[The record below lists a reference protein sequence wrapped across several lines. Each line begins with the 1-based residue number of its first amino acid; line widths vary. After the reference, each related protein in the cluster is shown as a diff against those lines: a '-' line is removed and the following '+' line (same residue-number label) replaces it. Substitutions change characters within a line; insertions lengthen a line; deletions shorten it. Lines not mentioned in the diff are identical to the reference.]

1 MCVEESD
8 GEDAMS
14 HKYIL
19 VNQCLQLLKQSN
31 LPTIKK
37 LLVEI
42 KLIQMK
48 RLLLD
53 DDIPSASSC
62 GYCGESV
69 FEGLLAEMR
78 KISGSTYEEDN
89 TLSDL
94 MDRMSGV
101 LMVLGYQGN
110 H

>member
-1 MCVEESD
+1 
-8 GEDAMS
+8 MS
-14 HKYIL
+14 HKYII

-53 DDIPSASSC
+53 EDVPSTSTC
-62 GYCGESV
+62 GYCGENV
-69 FEGLLAEMR
+69 FEALLCQMR
-78 KISGSTYEEDN
+78 RISGGDYEGE
-89 TLSDL
+89 TLTDL
-94 MDRMSGV
+94 MERMSGM
-101 LMVLGYQGN
+101 LMVLGEQEQYQ
-110 H
+110 HAH

>member
-1 MCVEESD
+1 
-8 GEDAMS
+8 MS
-14 HKYIL
+14 HKYLI

-53 DDIPSASSC
+53 DDVPSSSKC

-69 FEGLLAEMR
+69 FEGILSQMRNVCGGDQESENLPALL
-78 KISGSTYEEDN
+78 
-89 TLSDL
+89 
-94 MDRMSGV
+94 DRMSGV

-110 H
+110 L